1 VPMMILVAGRDR
13 PPHWIKTLLD
23 QYGSWIEEF
32 SEARLTVI
40 PDSGHY
46 IQSDDPAAVV
56 SAIRRVMFPS
66 VERQLGRT
74 IKSRGVPAA
83 ISQYR
88 QMRRRYPAEFFNE
101 GILNRLGYQQLAAH
115 HTEEAIELFKLNVE
129 MYPKGFNT
137 YDSLG
142 EAYMVHGERR
152 MAVMNYRK
160 SLAINPENTNALEM
174 LKKIGGTQ

>member
-1 VPMMILVAGRDR
+1 
-13 PPHWIKTLLD
+13 
-23 QYGSWIEEF
+23 
-32 SEARLTVI
+32 
-40 PDSGHY
+40 
-46 IQSDDPAAVV
+46 
-56 SAIRRVMFPS
+56 MFPG

-88 QMRRRYPAEFFNE
+88 QMRRRYPIEYFNE
-101 GILNRLGYQQLAAH
+101 GSLNRLGYQQLAAH
-115 HTEEAIELFKLNVE
+115 HIEEAIELFKLNVE

-142 EAYMVHGERR
+142 EAYMVHGDRR
-152 MAVMNYRK
+152 LAITNYRK
-160 SLAINPENTNALEM
+160 SVALNPANTNAAEM